1 VSPPV
6 IDRALLDGVLDAS
19 PLPHG
24 YRFELLRP
32 DDIGALIAHLDRW
45 YPDVGVGAASGFLRR
60 GFYEREVLLPDAPA
74 RNFIVVVVKHGERI
88 AGMIACEREPEAL
101 ALYGRLAVVAPE
113 HRGAGL
119 GLHAIAAVER
129 IGRALGMGLIYGMA
143 TLKIPHT
150 QQAFERLGWRLI
162 GIVPGYDREFVGAG
176 AVRRIY
182 EAVYAKVLAAGHEL
196 QHPDPRHMTPRTR
209 QLFELLFVSAELASE
224 SPQGGPTRCASDDR
238 CSNTG
243 GSTPMPPT

>member
-1 VSPPV
+1 MSAPP

-19 PLPHG
+19 PLPAG
-24 YRFELLRP
+24 YRFELLRR
-32 DDIGALIAHLDRW
+32 DDIGALVAHLDRW

-60 GFYEREVLLPDAPA
+60 SFYESEVLLPDAPG
-74 RNFIVVVVKHGERI
+74 RNFIVVVVKCGERI

-101 ALYGRLAVVAPE
+101 TLYGRLAVVAPE

-119 GLHAIAAVER
+119 GLHAIAAIER

-162 GIVPGYDREFVGAG
+162 GIVPGYDREIVGAG
-176 AVRRIY
+176 GTVRRIY
-182 EAVYAKVLAAGHEL
+182 EAVYAKVLAACHEL
-196 QHPDPRHMTPRTR
+196 QHPDPRQMTPRTR
-209 QLFELLFVSAELASE
+209 QLFELLFAGAEQPTEQAAEE
-224 SPQGGPTRCASDDR
+224 SLS
-238 CSNTG
+238 
-243 GSTPMPPT
+243 